1 MVYELFL
8 FSLLRILD
16 DNPVKTITVNT
27 FTGLR
32 SLFFLYVPI
41 FFYFQLIESFLTNP
55 QYRPNVTN
63 AGLSCKNYR
72 AYTITCSCTASTS
85 TSLVLSKRNFI
96 TQVKFKLIEL
106 IPQLVLLKFRGEE
119 LQQGEMISG

>member
-1 MVYELFL
+1 MYELFL

-55 QYRPNVTN
+55 QYRPHVTN

-96 TQVKFKLIEL
+96 TQVKFKLIKL

>member
-55 QYRPNVTN
+55 QYRPHVTN

-106 IPQLVLLKFRGEE
+106 IPQLVLLKFGGEE

>member
-1 MVYELFL
+1 MYELFL

-55 QYRPNVTN
+55 QYRPHVTN

-106 IPQLVLLKFRGEE
+106 IPQLVLLKFGGEE

>member
-1 MVYELFL
+1 MYELFL

-55 QYRPNVTN
+55 QYRPHVTN

>member
-55 QYRPNVTN
+55 QYRPHVTN